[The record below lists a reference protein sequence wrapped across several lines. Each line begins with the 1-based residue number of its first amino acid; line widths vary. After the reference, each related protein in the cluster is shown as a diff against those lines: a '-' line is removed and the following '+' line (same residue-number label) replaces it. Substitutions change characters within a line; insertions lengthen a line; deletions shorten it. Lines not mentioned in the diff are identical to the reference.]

1 MILTRLGR
9 KRKLTSIRRKV
20 RVSEFEIF
28 REINVVNSKS
38 SNILC
43 PSYNIIRT
51 VRLIYSLEMR
61 GIEFKF
67 L

>member
-9 KRKLTSIRRKV
+9 KWKLTSIRRKV

-28 REINVVNSKS
+28 REINVVNLKS

-43 PSYNIIRT
+43 PSYYIIRT
-51 VRLIYSLEMR
+51 VRLIYSLEIAR
-61 GIEFKF
+61 H
-67 L
+67 